1 MTLLAVRHASL
12 GYSRHPVLRDVSF
25 TLSQGTICCLLG
37 ANGCGKTTLMRSI
50 LGVIPLLKGEILL
63 DSLPVQTLSHR
74 QRAQAIAWVPQAHD
88 GIFAFSVLDMVLM
101 GLAPTIGA
109 FSVPGKQERLKAT
122 EQLEKLGILHLAT
135 RRWNTLSGGERQLA
149 LIARALIQ
157 QPRLL
162 LLDEPASSL
171 DFGHQI
177 QLLDTLAQLKN
188 NGMTMLMSTH
198 HPLHAN
204 AIADSIIQVEPDGRV
219 TQGLPTEQL
228 TTNKL
233 AALYR
238 VSADQIHHHLS
249 AISHKGTIM
258 LIDDIDFADLYLQQL
273 KLAHRTEKTPDHWDQ
288 RAEKMAENCASPTDS
303 YLQQL
308 TAKIDLQGA
317 QTLFDMGCG
326 PGTVSLALAD
336 KLTTIYGVD
345 YSQGMLKV
353 AARRAAAL
361 KADNVHWIQRA
372 WEEDWSD
379 LPRCDIAVASR
390 STLVADMRQAM
401 SKLNNQARLRVYT
414 THLVSTSFVSP
425 AIQRAAGRE
434 VIELPNYIF
443 ALNVLY
449 QMGIYAHVDF
459 IRGQNC
465 QQDNSTWERFEQ
477 NVSWSLG
484 ALNDDERERL
494 YRWYQQQDA
503 RALAPASRD
512 WALIWWDSVP
522 QETLR

>member
-63 DSLPVQTLSHR
+63 DSLSVQTLSHR
-74 QRAQAIAWVPQAHD
+74 QRAQAIALVPQAHD

-149 LIARALIQ
+149 LIARALVQ

-228 TTNKL
+228 TTKNWL
-233 AALYR
+233 PCTGFLPTR
-238 VSADQIHHHLS
+238 FTITSLQLS
-249 AISHKGTIM
+249 TKEKSCSLTI
-258 LIDDIDFADLYLQQL
+258 LILQTFTFSNSGWPIAQ
-273 KLAHRTEKTPDHWDQ
+273 KKRRITGINGRKKW
-288 RAEKMAENCASPTDS
+288 R
-303 YLQQL
+303 
-308 TAKIDLQGA
+308 KIA
-317 QTLFDMGCG
+317 
-326 PGTVSLALAD
+326 P
-336 KLTTIYGVD
+336 
-345 YSQGMLKV
+345 
-353 AARRAAAL
+353 
-361 KADNVHWIQRA
+361 
-372 WEEDWSD
+372 
-379 LPRCDIAVASR
+379 
-390 STLVADMRQAM
+390 
-401 SKLNNQARLRVYT
+401 RLRT
-414 THLVSTSFVSP
+414 ATC
-425 AIQRAAGRE
+425 
-434 VIELPNYIF
+434 N
-443 ALNVLY
+443 N
-449 QMGIYAHVDF
+449 
-459 IRGQNC
+459 
-465 QQDNSTWERFEQ
+465 
-477 NVSWSLG
+477 
-484 ALNDDERERL
+484 
-494 YRWYQQQDA
+494 
-503 RALAPASRD
+503 
-512 WALIWWDSVP
+512 
-522 QETLR
+522 

>member
-149 LIARALIQ
+149 LIARALVQ

-228 TTNKL
+228 TTKNWL
-233 AALYR
+233 PCTGFLPTR
-238 VSADQIHHHLS
+238 FTITSLQLS
-249 AISHKGTIM
+249 TKEKSCSLTI
-258 LIDDIDFADLYLQQL
+258 LILQ
-273 KLAHRTEKTPDHWDQ
+273 TFTFSNSGWP
-288 RAEKMAENCASPTDS
+288 
-303 YLQQL
+303 
-308 TAKIDLQGA
+308 IA
-317 QTLFDMGCG
+317 Q
-326 PGTVSLALAD
+326 
-336 KLTTIYGVD
+336 K
-345 YSQGMLKV
+345 
-353 AARRAAAL
+353 
-361 KADNVHWIQRA
+361 N
-372 WEEDWSD
+372 
-379 LPRCDIAVASR
+379 
-390 STLVADMRQAM
+390 
-401 SKLNNQARLRVYT
+401 
-414 THLVSTSFVSP
+414 
-425 AIQRAAGRE
+425 AG
-434 VIELPNYIF
+434 
-443 ALNVLY
+443 
-449 QMGIYAHVDF
+449 
-459 IRGQNC
+459 
-465 QQDNSTWERFEQ
+465 
-477 NVSWSLG
+477 SLG
-484 ALNDDERERL
+484 STGGKNGGKLRL
-494 YRWYQQQDA
+494 AYGQ
-503 RALAPASRD
+503 LPATTD
-512 WALIWWDSVP
+512 LKN
-522 QETLR
+522 

>member
-74 QRAQAIAWVPQAHD
+74 QRAQAIAWMPQAHD

-101 GLAPTIGA
+101 GLAPTISA

-149 LIARALIQ
+149 LIARALVQ

-228 TTNKL
+228 TTKNWL
-233 AALYR
+233 PCTGFLPTR
-238 VSADQIHHHLS
+238 FTITSLQLS
-249 AISHKGTIM
+249 TKEKSCSLTI
-258 LIDDIDFADLYLQQL
+258 LILQTFTFSNSGWPIAQKNAGSL
-273 KLAHRTEKTPDHWDQ
+273 GSTGG
-288 RAEKMAENCASPTDS
+288 KMAENCASPTDS

-308 TAKIDLQGA
+308 TSKIDLQGA

-345 YSQGMLKV
+345 YSQG
-353 AARRAAAL
+353 
-361 KADNVHWIQRA
+361 
-372 WEEDWSD
+372 
-379 LPRCDIAVASR
+379 C
-390 STLVADMRQAM
+390 
-401 SKLNNQARLRVYT
+401 
-414 THLVSTSFVSP
+414 
-425 AIQRAAGRE
+425 
-434 VIELPNYIF
+434 
-443 ALNVLY
+443 
-449 QMGIYAHVDF
+449 
-459 IRGQNC
+459 
-465 QQDNSTWERFEQ
+465 
-477 NVSWSLG
+477 
-484 ALNDDERERL
+484 
-494 YRWYQQQDA
+494 
-503 RALAPASRD
+503 
-512 WALIWWDSVP
+512 
-522 QETLR
+522 

>member
-88 GIFAFSVLDMVLM
+88 GIFAFSVLD
-101 GLAPTIGA
+101 
-109 FSVPGKQERLKAT
+109 
-122 EQLEKLGILHLAT
+122 
-135 RRWNTLSGGERQLA
+135 
-149 LIARALIQ
+149 LIARALVR

-228 TTNKL
+228 TTKKL

-249 AISHKGTIM
+249 AIKH
-258 LIDDIDFADLYLQQL
+258 
-273 KLAHRTEKTPDHWDQ
+273 
-288 RAEKMAENCASPTDS
+288 
-303 YLQQL
+303 
-308 TAKIDLQGA
+308 
-317 QTLFDMGCG
+317 
-326 PGTVSLALAD
+326 
-336 KLTTIYGVD
+336 
-345 YSQGMLKV
+345 
-353 AARRAAAL
+353 
-361 KADNVHWIQRA
+361 
-372 WEEDWSD
+372 
-379 LPRCDIAVASR
+379 
-390 STLVADMRQAM
+390 
-401 SKLNNQARLRVYT
+401 
-414 THLVSTSFVSP
+414 
-425 AIQRAAGRE
+425 
-434 VIELPNYIF
+434 
-443 ALNVLY
+443 
-449 QMGIYAHVDF
+449 
-459 IRGQNC
+459 
-465 QQDNSTWERFEQ
+465 
-477 NVSWSLG
+477 
-484 ALNDDERERL
+484 
-494 YRWYQQQDA
+494 
-503 RALAPASRD
+503 
-512 WALIWWDSVP
+512 
-522 QETLR
+522 